1 MELTHSMAALQRSE
15 CQRNVTDVMK
25 SQGSKEVLA
34 VERQAVQKAPHTPRG
49 TIPCHSPLN
58 LS

>member
-1 MELTHSMAALQRSE
+1 MELTHSMAALQLSE

-34 VERQAVQKAPHTPRG
+34 VERQAV
-49 TIPCHSPLN
+49 
-58 LS
+58 